1 MVCESS
7 HTDVPRG
14 TCSWLAT
21 QIRPIIAATPKNW
34 RNVAPELI
42 KRVVAITN
50 QKGGV
55 GKTTTAINLAAA
67 LATADRRVLVVDGD
81 PQGNASSGLG
91 VSVNAESASIYDV
104 LLGEASAH
112 DAIRRNVH
120 LPTLDVLPATPD
132 LAGAEV
138 ELVNEEHRE
147 VRLARALDGERAN
160 YDYILVD
167 CPPSLGLLT
176 INMLAAA
183 DSILIPL
190 QCEYF
195 ALEGL
200 TQLLRTVHLVK
211 EGLKSDLEIGG
222 VLLTMYDSR
231 LNLSRQVAE
240 DARNHFG
247 ELVYSTV
254 IPRNIRLAE
263 APSYGKP
270 ILLYDISS
278 VGATSYLAVAKELME
293 RSETHDSSADAVG
306 PINTG

>member
-1 MVCESS
+1 MQ
-7 HTDVPRG
+7 
-14 TCSWLAT
+14 LACDPDST
-21 QIRPIIAATPKNW
+21 YYRRDSENW
-34 RNVAPELI
+34 RHMAPDLL

-67 LATADRRVLVVDGD
+67 LATADRKVLVVDGD

-91 VSVNAESASIYDV
+91 VSVDAESVSIYDV
-104 LLGEASAH
+104 LLGEVSAH

-147 VRLARALDGERAN
+147 VRLARALDRERAN

-293 RSETHDSSADAVG
+293 RLETHDSLADAVG
-306 PINTG
+306 PVNTG

>member
-1 MVCESS
+1 M
-7 HTDVPRG
+7 
-14 TCSWLAT
+14 
-21 QIRPIIAATPKNW
+21 
-34 RNVAPELI
+34 
-42 KRVVAITN
+42 KRVIAITN

-67 LATADRRVLVVDGD
+67 LAAANRRVLLVDGD
-81 PQGNASSGLG
+81 PQGNATSGLG
-91 VSVNAESASIYDV
+91 ISVDADSPSLYEV
-104 LLGEASAH
+104 LLGGSSTGA
-112 DAIRRNVH
+112 AIRRSVH
-120 LPTLDVLPATPD
+120 LEKLDVLPATPD

-138 ELVNEEHRE
+138 ELVNEERRE
-147 VRLARALDGERAN
+147 LRLADALAEEKVG
-160 YDYILVD
+160 YDYVLVD

-183 DSILIPL
+183 NSLIIPL

-200 TQLLRTVHLVK
+200 SQLLRTVQLVRDGIK
-211 EGLKSDLEIGG
+211 PDLELVG

-240 DARNHFG
+240 DAREHFG
-247 ELVYSTV
+247 ELVFKTV

-270 ILLYDISS
+270 ILLYDITS
-278 VGATSYLAVAKELME
+278 VGAASYLAVAKELME
-293 RSETHDSSADAVG
+293 RLETYDSTTEAPTVSSLTSEVTPS
-306 PINTG
+306 

>member
-1 MVCESS
+1 MAENRS
-7 HTDVPRG
+7 
-14 TCSWLAT
+14 
-21 QIRPIIAATPKNW
+21 
-34 RNVAPELI
+34 
-42 KRVVAITN
+42 KRVIAITN

-67 LATADRRVLVVDGD
+67 LATADRRVLLVDGD

-91 VSVNAESASIYDV
+91 ISLAPEAPSLYEV
-104 LLGEASAH
+104 LLGDAEAGNVL
-112 DAIRRNVH
+112 RRGVH
-120 LPTLDVLPATPD
+120 LAKLDVLPATPD

-138 ELVNEEHRE
+138 ELVNEERRE
-147 VRLARALDGERAN
+147 SRLARALDGLRGD
-160 YDYILVD
+160 YDYILID

-183 DSILIPL
+183 DSIIIPL

-200 TQLLRTVHLVK
+200 TQLLRTVEMVREALNP
-211 EGLKSDLEIGG
+211 GLTIGG

-231 LNLSRQVAE
+231 LNLSRNVAE
-240 DARNHFG
+240 DAREHFG
-247 ELVYSTV
+247 ELVYRTS

-278 VGATSYLAVAKELME
+278 VGASSYMAVAKEVME
-293 RSETHDSSADAVG
+293 RMETDVSLPPIVPHDPMTTGVASS
-306 PINTG
+306 

>member
-1 MVCESS
+1 VPVSS
-7 HTDVPRG
+7 R
-14 TCSWLAT
+14 
-21 QIRPIIAATPKNW
+21 
-34 RNVAPELI
+34 
-42 KRVVAITN
+42 KRVFAITN

-67 LATADRRVLVVDGD
+67 LAAADRRVLLVDGD
-81 PQGNASSGLG
+81 PQGNATSGLG
-91 VSVNAESASIYDV
+91 ISLATEDRSLYDV
-104 LLGEASAH
+104 LLG
-112 DAIRRNVH
+112 DARAADVLRRSVH
-120 LPTLDVLPATPD
+120 LPKLDVLPATPD

-138 ELVNEEHRE
+138 ELVNEGGRE
-147 VRLARALDGERAN
+147 ARLSGALDPEREN
-160 YDYILVD
+160 YDYILID

-200 TQLLRTVHLVK
+200 TQLLRTVEMVR
-211 EGLKSDLEIGG
+211 GALKPDLSVGG

-240 DARNHFG
+240 DAREHFG
-247 ELVYSTV
+247 ELVFKTA

-278 VGATSYLAVAKELME
+278 VGASSYMAVAKEVME
-293 RSETHDSSADAVG
+293 RTETPVSALDVDTQDPMA
-306 PINTG
+306 TGVTPT

>member
-1 MVCESS
+1 MFHVEHPDGPAIRIKVLSALLIY
-7 HTDVPRG
+7 PR
-14 TCSWLAT
+14 SVSEN
-21 QIRPIIAATPKNW
+21 RP
-34 RNVAPELI
+34 
-42 KRVVAITN
+42 KRVIAITN

-67 LATADRRVLVVDGD
+67 LATADRRVLLVDGD

-91 VSVNAESASIYDV
+91 ISLAPEAPSLYEV
-104 LLGEASAH
+104 LLGDVRIAEVLQRS
-112 DAIRRNVH
+112 VH
-120 LPTLDVLPATPD
+120 LAKLDVLPATPD

-138 ELVNEEHRE
+138 ELVNEERRE
-147 VRLARALDGERAN
+147 VRLARALDSERGN
-160 YDYILVD
+160 YDYILID

-183 DSILIPL
+183 DSIIIPL

-200 TQLLRTVHLVK
+200 TQLLRTVEMVRGALNP
-211 EGLKSDLEIGG
+211 DLQVGG

-231 LNLSRQVAE
+231 LNLSKNVAE
-240 DARNHFG
+240 DARAHFG
-247 ELVYSTV
+247 ELVYKTS

-278 VGATSYLAVAKELME
+278 VGASSYMAVAKEVME
-293 RSETHDSSADAVG
+293 RTETDVSEPAIAPFDPMT
-306 PINTG
+306 TGVAS

>member
-1 MVCESS
+1 MFHVEHYDGSRTPFAILS
-7 HTDVPRG
+7 AVPCRKAVPN
-14 TCSWLAT
+14 TS
-21 QIRPIIAATPKNW
+21 RNRII
-34 RNVAPELI
+34 
-42 KRVVAITN
+42 AITN

-67 LATADRRVLVVDGD
+67 LAAADRKILLVDGD
-81 PQGNASSGLG
+81 PQGNATSGLG
-91 VSVNAESASIYDV
+91 VSVGADTSSLYEV
-104 LLGEASAH
+104 LLGGATANSV
-112 DAIRRNVH
+112 IRRQVH
-120 LPTLDVLPATPD
+120 LGNLDVLPATPD

-138 ELVNEEHRE
+138 ELVTELGRE
-147 VRLARALDGERAN
+147 MRLAKALKDVRSD

-200 TQLLRTVHLVK
+200 TQLLRTVQMVRDA
-211 EGLKSDLEIGG
+211 LKPDLAVGS

-231 LNLSRQVAE
+231 LNLSRQVAD
-240 DARNHFG
+240 DARAHFG
-247 ELVYSTV
+247 DLVFKTV

-270 ILLYDISS
+270 ILMYDISS
-278 VGATSYLAVAKELME
+278 VGASSYMAVAKELIE
-293 RSETHDSSADAVG
+293 RLETNVSQDSSAPTVPMTTETA
-306 PINTG
+306 TL